1 MLGQAAA
8 LGRVA
13 SGEISGDGVS
23 ENGVPTASEPAPVDP
38 SSEIDDGDSLGDL
51 GRRGE
56 LPATARGA
64 ALELA
69 MRIGDLLQSSGQSA
83 NDTVVVIRR
92 VCQAYGLRRVQ
103 VDITSTSIVGSYLEP
118 THQADS
124 GGTPSAPGRLSGQP
138 VTSMRMVE
146 PTHQDLAKTAAL
158 NRLVSDVVKGES
170 LPRAME
176 RFDQIRAARRP
187 YPGWVATLGNASIG
201 MAVQLLH
208 TTNPVVLAVALVMG
222 IALNRLL
229 DFLAR
234 RSMPVFFQQLA
245 GGWLIVVVTAA
256 TSWAG
261 TWEWTPLFHGLAP
274 TLIAVGGVVQLVA
287 GMKFVSAGQ
296 DAIDGFYL
304 TATARLLQVIMLTAG
319 IVAGLVS
326 GLTVAARFG
335 FFIFLSSNIPTN
347 PMPLRYAAV
356 ILAGVCFMVGAFA
369 DWQTIVLTAGG
380 SALAWF
386 GFTASQA
393 AIGGTVTPSF
403 IGALLSAVVV
413 TMLVRRTSKP
423 GFAIVNGALIGLV
436 PGMRLYNGLLQMV
449 GTNVVPADPSQGG
462 SALLV
467 AAGVALALAAGASLG
482 IYIGR
487 PVGDRIMKLPQTWI
501 RRLAA

>member
-1 MLGQAAA
+1 M
-8 LGRVA
+8 
-13 SGEISGDGVS
+13 S
-23 ENGVPTASEPAPVDP
+23 ENGVPAAPQATPVDP
-38 SSEIDDGDSLGDL
+38 PSEIDGDSLSEL

-56 LPATARGA
+56 LPATAGGA

-118 THQADS
+118 AQPVD
-124 GGTPSAPGRLSGQP
+124 GVTPSTTGRLSGQP

-146 PTHQDLAKTAAL
+146 PAHQDLAKTAAL

-170 LPRAME
+170 LSRAMQ
-176 RFDQIRAARRP
+176 RFDQIRAARPP
-187 YPGWVATLGNASIG
+187 YPSWVATLGNASIG

-208 TTNPVVLAVALVMG
+208 TTNPVVLALALVMG

-229 DFLAR
+229 NFLAR

-261 TWEWTPLFHGLAP
+261 TWEWTSLFHGLAP

-347 PMPLRYAAV
+347 PMPLRYTAV

-369 DWQTIVLTAGG
+369 DWQTIILTAGG

-386 GFTASQA
+386 GYTASQA

-403 IGALLSAVVV
+403 IGALLAAVVV

>member
-1 MLGQAAA
+1 VTTNGTPAASDDV
-8 LGRVA
+8 LLNPL
-13 SGEISGDGVS
+13 S
-23 ENGVPTASEPAPVDP
+23 ET
-38 SSEIDDGDSLGDL
+38 DDGDSLSDL

-56 LPATARGA
+56 LPATDRGV
-64 ALELA
+64 ALTLA

-83 NDTVVVIRR
+83 NDTVVVMRR

-103 VDITSTSIVGSYLEP
+103 VDITSASIVASYV
-118 THQADS
+118 DR
-124 GGTPSAPGRLSGQP
+124 GTTPGTKPKAKAVSGQP

-146 PTHQDLAKTAAL
+146 PARQDLTKTAAL
-158 NRLVSDVVKGES
+158 NRLVADVVKGEP
-170 LPRAME
+170 LARAIE
-176 RFDQIRAARRP
+176 RFDEIRAAHPP
-187 YPGWVATLGNASIG
+187 YPGWVATLGNSSIG

-208 TTNPVVLAVALVMG
+208 TTNPVVLALAFVMG
-222 IALNRLL
+222 VALNRLL
-229 DFLAR
+229 EFLAR

-261 TWEWTPLFHGLAP
+261 TWEWTSLFHGLAP
-274 TLIAVGGVVQLVA
+274 TLIAVGGIVQLVA

-304 TATARLLQVIMLTAG
+304 TATARLLQVVMLTAG

-326 GLTVAARFG
+326 GLTVAARFH
-335 FFIFLSSNIPTN
+335 FFIFLSSNIPTGA
-347 PMPLRYAAV
+347 MPLRYAAV

-369 DWQTIVLTAGG
+369 DWQTIILTAGG

-386 GFTASQA
+386 GYTASQA

-403 IGALLSAVVV
+403 IGALLAALVV

-436 PGMRLYNGLLQMV
+436 PGMRVYNGLLQMV
-449 GTNVVPADPSQGG
+449 GTNVVPADPSQGA
-462 SALLV
+462 SALMV

-487 PVGDRIMKLPQTWI
+487 PVGDRIMRLPQTWI
-501 RRLAA
+501 RRLAS

>member
-1 MLGQAAA
+1 M
-8 LGRVA
+8 
-13 SGEISGDGVS
+13 S
-23 ENGVPTASEPAPVDP
+23 ENDVPSSDGASLHPP
-38 SSEIDDGDSLGDL
+38 SEIDDGDSLGDL

-56 LPATARGA
+56 LPATARGG

-103 VDITSTSIVGSYLEP
+103 VDITSTSIVGSYVEVGKAP
-118 THQADS
+118 RAGS
-124 GGTPSAPGRLSGQP
+124 GTPAPKGRLSGQP

-146 PTHQDLAKTAAL
+146 PAQQDLAKTTAL
-158 NRLVSDVVKGES
+158 NRLVADVVKGEP
-170 LPRAME
+170 LAHAME
-176 RFDQIRAARRP
+176 RFDQIKAASPP
-187 YPGWVATLGNASIG
+187 YPAWVATLGNASIG

-208 TTNPVVLAVALVMG
+208 TTNPVVLALALVMG

-261 TWEWTPLFHGLAP
+261 TWDWTSLFHGLAP
-274 TLIAVGGVVQLVA
+274 TLIAVGGIVQLVA

-304 TATARLLQVIMLTAG
+304 TATARLLQVVMLTAG

-335 FFIFLSSNIPTN
+335 FFIYLSSNIPTSA
-347 PMPLRYAAV
+347 MPLRYAAV

-386 GFTASQA
+386 GYTASQA
-393 AIGGTVTPSF
+393 AIGGMVTPSF
-403 IGALLSAVVV
+403 IGALLAAVVV
-413 TMLVRRTSKP
+413 TMLVRRTSRP

-436 PGMRLYNGLLQMV
+436 PGMRVYNGLLQMV
-449 GTNVVPADPSQGG
+449 GTNVVPAAPSQGAA
-462 SALLV
+462 ALLV

-487 PVGDRIMKLPQTWI
+487 PVGDRIMRLPQTWI
-501 RRLAA
+501 RRLAS